1 MTTQIKDHLSKTY
14 GLKFK
19 AADRAGF
26 LYEEGRTMKKDYFS
40 ITIIKSHPSINNKHY
55 DSTTYWWS
63 PVGSI
68 SINYYTK
75 SLLDN
80 DFNYGNDIKQKS
92 FIFGDKTYEQI
103 VKEVEDYCL
112 LNGPLWLR
120 RDININKII
129 F

>member
-55 DSTTYWWS
+55 DS
-63 PVGSI
+63 I
-68 SINYYTK
+68 SINFYTK

-129 F
+129 FQSVKKIIYLC